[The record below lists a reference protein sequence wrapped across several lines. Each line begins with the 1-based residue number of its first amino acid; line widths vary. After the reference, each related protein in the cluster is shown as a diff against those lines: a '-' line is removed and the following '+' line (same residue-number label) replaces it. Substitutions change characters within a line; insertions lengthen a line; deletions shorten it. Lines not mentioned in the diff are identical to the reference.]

1 MTLSFFLCVVAMV
14 LFFIAIFPVP
24 ARFNL
29 VAAGL
34 FCLTAAAAISGGV
47 PHL

>member
-1 MTLSFFLCVVAMV
+1 MSLYVLCLVFALV
-14 LFFIAIFPVP
+14 LFIIAIFPVP

-34 FCLTAAAAISGGV
+34 AFFMLALLFGGRV
-47 PHL
+47 LG

>member
-1 MTLSFFLCVVAMV
+1 MSLSLILSVLALV
-14 LFFIAIFPVP
+14 LFGIAIFPVP

-34 FCLTAAAAISGGV
+34 FCLTLAATLSGGI

>member
-1 MTLSFFLCVVAMV
+1 MDLSLILCVAAMV

-34 FCLTAAAAISGGV
+34 FCLTLASALSGGL